1 MAKLIDFHCRYAEF
15 TGISKETAE
24 TSGLSIPQAYMR
36 ADDIAKLAIALG
48 VNVLPFDPV
57 LEAENLGAKVKYDD
71 SNLGPRKAEDLVSSI
86 DDLSSLDPMD
96 VSAGRLSETIN
107 ALKILK
113 SSGINA
119 TVELH
124 GPITILNGL
133 GDLMK
138 MLMGWRKKP
147 ELMSKYFDLIS
158 KGLVD
163 YALAARN
170 AGVKIIYYADSP
182 GSLDIIGPKYAKQVV
197 EQFTVPFLKALDE
210 ALDKDC
216 LIHLCPKTSFMV
228 AGCEKATWKKLSLEE
243 PMAYH
248 DACISASGK
257 VRFLGQ
263 RCRKDNNLT
272 VQTLNYLELTE

>member
-15 TGISKETAE
+15 SGISKETAE
-24 TSGLSIPQAYMR
+24 ANGLSIPQAYMR
-36 ADDIAKLAIALG
+36 ADSIAKLAIALG
-48 VNVLPFDPV
+48 MNVLPFDPV
-57 LEAENLGAKVKYDD
+57 LEAENLGAKIKYDD
-71 SNLGPRKAEDLVSSI
+71 SNLGPRKAEDLISSI
-86 DDLSSLDPMD
+86 DDLPKLSPMD
-96 VSAGRLSETIN
+96 VSIGRLSETVN
-107 ALKILK
+107 ALEILN
-113 SSGINA
+113 SSGTNA

-147 ELMSKYFDLIS
+147 EIMAEYFRLIA

-170 AGVKIIYYADSP
+170 AGAKIIYYADSP
-182 GSLDIIGPKYAKQVV
+182 GSLDIIGPKYTKQVV
-197 EQFTVPFLKALDE
+197 EEFTIPFLKALDE
-210 ALDKDC
+210 ALDGQC
-216 LIHLCPKTSFMV
+216 VVHLCPKTSFML
-228 AGCEKATWKKLSLEE
+228 AGCEKAVWKKYSLES
-243 PMAYH
+243 PMSYH
-248 DACISASGK
+248 DACVSASGK
-257 VRFLGQ
+257 IRFLGQ

>member
-15 TGISKETAE
+15 NGISKDTAE
-24 TSGLSIPQAYMR
+24 ASGLSIPEAYMN
-36 ADDIAKLAIALG
+36 AEDIAKLAVALRM
-48 VNVLPFDPV
+48 NVLPFDPV
-57 LEAENLGAKVKYDD
+57 LEAENLGAKIKYDD
-71 SNLGPRKAEDLVSSI
+71 SNLGPRKAEDLILSI
-86 DDLSSLDPMD
+86 DDLTSLPAIDAG
-96 VSAGRLSETIN
+96 SGRLAETIK
-107 ALKILK
+107 ALEILK
-113 SSGINA
+113 SSGIDA

-147 ELMSKYFDLIS
+147 EIMNQYFNLIA

-163 YALAARN
+163 YALAARS
-170 AGVKIIYYADSP
+170 AGAQIIYYADSP

-197 EQFTVPFLKALDE
+197 EAFTIPFLIALDKALDGN
-210 ALDKDC
+210 C
-216 LIHLCPKTSFMV
+216 VVHLCPKTSFML
-228 AGCEKATWKKLSLEE
+228 AGCDKAVWKNFTLER
-243 PMAYH
+243 PMAY
-248 DACISASGK
+248 DNACLSACGK